1 MGDLPAPVNIW
12 FGSVTMIENTPY
24 VGEWVEYA
32 QKLVKYLNWLG
43 EWAPVLMRSQ
53 VAAIPLVEFC
63 LEEDW
68 DQVGIYL
75 QSLELDM
82 RQQDAPRKDDP
93 PSALFERVSYAV
105 QLIQA
110 DPPPRRPE
118 GEPQIAGFT
127 VVDGGK
133 ADPAATASKLPAG
146 VPPAPRLDP
155 APDPVVHPDRGQ
167 QDATPAPSPAPHA
180 RTTPPP
186 VRVSP
191 IAAPAA
197 PSDLSHPEDV
207 SPASSPATAEKAAEG
222 A

>member
-1 MGDLPAPVNIW
+1 MKLVITLAITLLLFTKSQADLIWTVGLPGDGWPQDLGNGGGEETVFVQETGVNDLPGNPASPV
-12 FGSVTMIENTPY
+12 
-24 VGEWVEYA
+24 VG
-32 QKLVKYLNWLG
+32 Q
-43 EWAPVLMRSQ
+43 
-53 VAAIPLVEFC
+53 
-63 LEEDW
+63 
-68 DQVGIYL
+68 
-75 QSLELDM
+75 QS
-82 RQQDAPRKDDP
+82 DDDYY
-93 PSALFERVSYAV
+93 F
-105 QLIQA
+105 
-110 DPPPRRPE
+110 
-118 GEPQIAGFT
+118 AGVYTT